1 MNAVLE
7 EKCLTEKKE
16 QPGKRILFV
25 RTGNTC
31 RSPMAAALY
40 NDRFSGD
47 GSYAVSAG
55 LAADGSG
62 ISGNAVMA
70 LLGAG
75 IRSTAENDY
84 LSHVSHTVT
93 EEDLEKA
100 DLVVGITGRHATSL
114 LFAAPGYASRIT
126 SLPMDI
132 PDPYGGD
139 LPVYE
144 ACLEKIGEALDAM
157 FTADKG
163 EDHV

>member
-1 MNAVLE
+1 M
-7 EKCLTEKKE
+7 
-16 QPGKRILFV
+16 
-25 RTGNTC
+25 
-31 RSPMAAALY
+31 
-40 NDRFSGD
+40 
-47 GSYAVSAG
+47 
-55 LAADGSG
+55 
-62 ISGNAVMA
+62 
-70 LLGAG
+70 
-75 IRSTAENDY
+75 
-84 LSHVSHTVT
+84 T